1 MALLN
6 KKQVIKLMELLKIPV
21 KKKNFGELKDRIQNL
36 IEENDSLTT
45 KIQSKNDD
53 IQIKAEK
60 SPLEK
65 ILSNSGLEHLAENIF
80 GNLADKD
87 AEICRDIN
95 QSSKQIL
102 DNPMFWLRKF
112 KTLSKENRK
121 DWIKVILKKAK
132 AIISYLQ
139 WHFKKDALA
148 NFPCCT
154 RPDVQDEFRKRIL
167 ESSKK
172 MFSRFER
179 WCEDDEEIV
188 KLL

>member
-65 ILSNSGLEHLAENIF
+65 ILSNSGLEHLAENI
-80 GNLADKD
+80 LA
-87 AEICRDIN
+87 I
-95 QSSKQIL
+95 
-102 DNPMFWLRKF
+102 WLIRM
-112 KTLSKENRK
+112 
-121 DWIKVILKKAK
+121 
-132 AIISYLQ
+132 Q
-139 WHFKKDALA
+139 
-148 NFPCCT
+148 
-154 RPDVQDEFRKRIL
+154 
-167 ESSKK
+167 
-172 MFSRFER
+172 RFVETSTNHHN
-179 WCEDDEEIV
+179 
-188 KLL
+188 KY